1 MAKHLTDKQ
10 KKKIIADYIECENYS
25 AVARK
30 YKVAPNTIR
39 RICKSNHETAK
50 KVRQKK
56 EDNTRNILE
65 HLEEK
70 RADVCELIDLVLEE
84 MKNPEKIKRTGLQ
97 ALATSLGIVID
108 KFTAQIQPKT
118 EIHPMIEA
126 IAKAMEGNK

>member
-30 YKVAPNTIR
+30 YKVAPN
-39 RICKSNHETAK
+39 HETAK

-70 RADVCELIDLVLEE
+70 RSDVCELIDLVLEE

-126 IAKAMEGNK
+126 IAKAMEENK